1 MLSPSTIFDRH
12 ISPLMRTPLRVAL
25 MSSALLLSS
34 APANMAL
41 AQVQVD
47 PMTTSST
54 GGAGSVIMQ
63 GATGSQRFQNALA
76 ALRDRNYAQ
85 AYSAARGLSND
96 VERRAIQWAAIYFGK
111 DEIDHN
117 TILRFQADAP
127 HFASTSTYKTRLEQ
141 SLLKRDLPYTE
152 TIQLLGGQMPNLVDA
167 QIALADAYVQDGQV
181 ARAGRIIKDVWV
193 NNFLDQATEQDLYQ
207 RYRGQ
212 LTNADHW
219 ARANRLLMHDRARA
233 VERIFNEYTPAQQSL
248 LKAVIAVA
256 RKDNQSQN
264 LLDRVDPN
272 YRNHNL
278 FHWANA
284 EWAQLRGSEAGA
296 VAHLNR
302 ASAGDLPE
310 SHLWWYKRR
319 YLARELL
326 EAGDKKNAYL
336 AAAGY
341 TQGPEG
347 RVVDAQFH
355 AGWISLRFL
364 GDAATAAKHFE
375 KMASLSTLPSSISE
389 SNYWWGRAFE
399 AMGQIENARVKYQK
413 AAKHDDYYYGQLAS
427 HKLNV
432 QNIQLSPL
440 PAWRDSESGF
450 NKRELVQ
457 AIRLFEGNKTYG
469 FARPLMRRLIY
480 QVKSPGEM
488 LLTAR
493 LAQDIEAHDLAI
505 LMASISSNRGVDL
518 DLFQF
523 PKDGLPSQKL
533 AAIDA
538 AAVYAVARQESR
550 FDRTAQSHSGA
561 LGLMQLMPGTAKETA
576 GKLGLSYSKSRL
588 TSDPSYN
595 ALLGSTYLKA
605 QLERYDGSLVL
616 AAAAYNAGA
625 GNVNKWLKRF
635 GDPRSGKIDVVDW
648 IELIPFTETRGYV
661 QKVLANYQVYRV
673 RLGDDRLRLA
683 NYLMKID

>member
-1 MLSPSTIFDRH
+1 MLSQSTFSLRH
-12 ISPLMRTPLRVAL
+12 FFPRRAASLRALLMGSAL
-25 MSSALLLSS
+25 MMSG
-34 APANMAL
+34 AL
-41 AQVQVD
+41 AAPTFAQAQID
-47 PMTTSST
+47 PTTTSSI

-63 GATGSQRFQNALA
+63 GAKGSGPFQNAIG
-76 ALRDRNYAQ
+76 ALKAGNYAD
-85 AYSAARGLSND
+85 AYNAARGFSND
-96 VERRAIQWAAIYFGK
+96 VERRAVQWAAIYFGK
-111 DEIDHN
+111 DDIDHQ

-127 HFASTSTYKTRLEQ
+127 HFASDSTYKTRLEQ
-141 SLLKRDLPYTE
+141 AMLKRDLPYNE
-152 TIQLLGGQMPNLVDA
+152 VIELLGGQMPNLVDA
-167 QIALADAYVQDGQV
+167 QIALADAYVRDGQV
-181 ARAGRIIKDVWV
+181 ARAGRIIKHVWV
-193 NNFLDQATEQDLYQ
+193 NNFLDAGTEQDLYT
-207 RYRGQ
+207 RYKGQ

-233 VERIFNEYTPAQQSL
+233 VERIFNEYSPAQQSL
-248 LKAVIAVA
+248 LRAVIAVA
-256 RKDNQSQN
+256 RKDNNSQT
-264 LLDRVDPN
+264 LLDRVDPQF
-272 YRNHNL
+272 RNHNL

-284 EWAQLRGSEAGA
+284 EWAQAKGSNAGA

-302 ASAGDLPE
+302 AAGELPE

-326 EAGDKKNAYL
+326 EAGDKQNAYL

-341 TQGPEG
+341 TNGPEG

-355 AGWISLRFL
+355 AGWIALRFI

-375 KMASLSTLPSSISE
+375 KMASLSTLPSSVSE
-389 SNYWWGRAFE
+389 SHYWWGRAYE
-399 AMGQIENARVKYQK
+399 AMGQIENARVKYQR

-432 QNIQLSPL
+432 QQLQLSPL
-440 PAWRDSESGF
+440 PAWQDAEAGF
-450 NKRELVQ
+450 NRRELVQ

-469 FARPLMRRLIY
+469 FARPLLRRLIY

-518 DLFQF
+518 DLFEF
-523 PKDGLPSQKL
+523 PKDGLPRNQL

-673 RLGDDRLRLA
+673 RLGDNRLRLA

>member
-1 MLSPSTIFDRH
+1 MLSQSK
-12 ISPLMRTPLRVAL
+12 ISLRQFFAPRNAAFK
-25 MSSALLLSS
+25 ALLLGSS
-34 APANMAL
+34 LLCVADLPAQ
-41 AQVQVD
+41 AQVQID
-47 PMTTSST
+47 PVTTSST
-54 GGAGSVIMQ
+54 GGAGSIIMQ
-63 GATGSQRFQNALA
+63 GAKGSPQFQNALD
-76 ALRDRNYAQ
+76 ALRDQKYAE
-85 AYSAARGLSND
+85 AYNAARGFSNN

-117 TILRFQADAP
+117 TILRFQSDAP
-127 HFASTSTYKTRLEQ
+127 HFATASTYKTRLEQ
-141 SLLKRDLPYTE
+141 SLLKRELPHTE
-152 TIQLLGGQMPNLVDA
+152 VIQLLGGQMPNLVDA
-167 QIALADAYVQDGQV
+167 QIELADAYVKDGQV
-181 ARAGRIIKDVWV
+181 ARAGRIIQDVWV
-193 NNFLDQATEQDLYQ
+193 NNFLDRTTEQDLYQ

-219 ARANRLLMHDRARA
+219 ARATRLLMHDRARA
-233 VERIFNEYTPAQQSL
+233 VERIFNEFSPAQQSL

-256 RKDNQSQN
+256 RKDNQSQA
-264 LLDRVDPN
+264 LLDRVDPK

-284 EWAQLRGSEAGA
+284 EWAQLRGSDAGA

-302 ASAGDLPE
+302 ATGDLPE

-341 TQGPEG
+341 THGPEG

-355 AGWISLRFL
+355 AGWIALRFL

-375 KMASLSTLPSSISE
+375 KMAALSTLPSSVSE
-389 SNYWWGRAFE
+389 SNYWWGRAYE
-399 AMGQIENARVKYQK
+399 ALGQIEMARTKYQK
-413 AAKHDDYYYGQLAS
+413 AARHDDYYYGQLAS

-432 QNIQLSPL
+432 QQLQLSPL
-440 PAWRDSESGF
+440 PAWQGAEKSF
-450 NKRELVQ
+450 NQRELVQ

-469 FARPLMRRLIY
+469 FARPLLRRLIY
-480 QVKSPGEM
+480 QVQAPGEM

-518 DLFQF
+518 DLFEF
-523 PKDGLPSQKL
+523 PKDGLPKNKL

-595 ALLGSTYLKA
+595 ALLGSTYLQA

-673 RLGDDRLRLA
+673 RLGDSRLRLA

>member
-1 MLSPSTIFDRH
+1 
-12 ISPLMRTPLRVAL
+12 
-25 MSSALLLSS
+25 
-34 APANMAL
+34 
-41 AQVQVD
+41 
-47 PMTTSST
+47 
-54 GGAGSVIMQ
+54 
-63 GATGSQRFQNALA
+63 
-76 ALRDRNYAQ
+76 
-85 AYSAARGLSND
+85 
-96 VERRAIQWAAIYFGK
+96 
-111 DEIDHN
+111 
-117 TILRFQADAP
+117 
-127 HFASTSTYKTRLEQ
+127 
-141 SLLKRDLPYTE
+141 
-152 TIQLLGGQMPNLVDA
+152 MPNLVDA
-167 QIALADAYVQDGQV
+167 QIELADAYVKDGQI

-193 NNFLDQATEQDLYQ
+193 NNFLDAATEKDLYQ

-212 LTNADHW
+212 LTNAEHW

-233 VERIFNEYTPAQQSL
+233 VERIFGEFSPAQQSL

-256 RKDNQSQN
+256 RKDNKSQT
-264 LLDRVDPN
+264 LLDRVDPQ

-284 EWAQLRGSEAGA
+284 EWAQLRGSDAGA

-302 ASAGDLPE
+302 AAGELPE

-326 EAGDKKNAYL
+326 ESGDKKNAYL

-341 TQGPEG
+341 TNGPEG

-355 AGWISLRFL
+355 AGWIALRFL
-364 GDAATAAKHFE
+364 GDAATASKHFE

-399 AMGQIENARVKYQK
+399 AMGQIENARVKYQR

-432 QNIQLSPL
+432 QQLRLSPL
-440 PAWRDSESGF
+440 PAWQDAEAGF
-450 NKRELVQ
+450 NRRELVQ

-469 FARPLMRRLIY
+469 LARPLIRRLIY
-480 QVKSPGEM
+480 QVKAPGEM

-518 DLFQF
+518 DLFEF
-523 PKDGLPSQKL
+523 PKDGLPKNQL
-533 AAIDA
+533 ASIDA

-673 RLGDDRLRLA
+673 RLGDSRLRLA